1 MPHNRYDN
9 YGQGQGQGQGGMG
22 GGNPFT
28 GGMFGP
34 VGGPQNIGGQGQMS
48 DRELQAL
55 MQMYQSQIGGGG
67 QMMQAG
73 GGSGPTLPQYNPA
86 LAGPTGVPPIDA
98 SGVGIDPAGMAPGG
112 AAGMDFGT
120 GAITAGVDSIGDA
133 AMYAWQQEQM
143 ERRRLEQMMAMGG
156 GGMSGFGP
164 AAGQGFSQTGGGIPG
179 SFA

>member
-9 YGQGQGQGQGGMG
+9 YGQGQGQGGMG
-22 GGNPFT
+22 AGNPFT

-34 VGGPQNIGGQGQMS
+34 VGGPQNIGGGMS
-48 DRELQAL
+48 PQEQQAL
-55 MQMYQSQIGGGG
+55 MAMYQSQIGGGG

-86 LAGPTGVPPIDA
+86 LAGPTGVPGIDA
-98 SGVGIDPAGMAPGG
+98 SGVGIDPTGMAPGG

-120 GAITAGVDSIGDA
+120 GAIDQGVGAIGDA
-133 AMYAWQQEQM
+133 ALMQLM

-156 GGMSGFGP
+156 GNL
-164 AAGQGFSQTGGGIPG
+164 GGGIDFG
-179 SFA
+179 GGTATGMQWGGGQTVR

>member
-1 MPHNRYDN
+1 MPHNFR
-9 YGQGQGQGQGGMG
+9 QGQGQGGMG
-22 GGNPFT
+22 GRNPFT
-28 GGMFGP
+28 ELGGAFGLER
-34 VGGPQNIGGQGQMS
+34 GPQNIGGGMS
-48 DRELQAL
+48 PQEQQAL
-55 MQMYQSQIGGGG
+55 MAMYQSQIGGGG

-120 GAITAGVDSIGDA
+120 GAIDQGVGAIGDA

-143 ERRRLEQMMAMGG
+143 EKRRLAEMLAMGG
-156 GGMSGFGP
+156 GNL
-164 AAGQGFSQTGGGIPG
+164 GGGIDFG
-179 SFA
+179 GGTATGMQWGGGQTVR

>member
-1 MPHNRYDN
+1 MPHNFR
-9 YGQGQGQGQGGMG
+9 QGQGQGGMG

-98 SGVGIDPAGMAPGG
+98 SGVGIDPAGMASGG

-120 GAITAGVDSIGDA
+120 GAIDQGVGAIGDA
-133 AMYAWQQEQM
+133 ALMQLM

-156 GGMSGFGP
+156 GNL
-164 AAGQGFSQTGGGIPG
+164 GGGIDFGGGPATG
-179 SFA
+179 MQWGGGQTVR

>member
-9 YGQGQGQGQGGMG
+9 FNNFGQGQGGGQGFLPMGGGRGAEMMQAGG

-28 GGMFGP
+28 GLGGTFGLSGGM
-34 VGGPQNIGGQGQMS
+34 Q
-48 DRELQAL
+48 
-55 MQMYQSQIGGGG
+55 GGG
-67 QMMQAG
+67 QLTPQDIAMMQAAR
-73 GGSGPTLPQYNPA
+73 LPQYNPA
-86 LAGPTGVPPIDA
+86 LEGPTGVPPIDA
-98 SGVGIDPAGMAPGG
+98 SGLGIDPAGLAPGG

>member
-9 YGQGQGQGQGGMG
+9 FGQGQGQGGMG
-22 GGNPFT
+22 AITGGNPFT

-34 VGGPQNIGGQGQMS
+34 VGGPQNIGGGMS
-48 DRELQAL
+48 PQEQQAL
-55 MQMYQSQIGGGG
+55 MAMYQSQIGGGG

-86 LAGPTGVPPIDA
+86 LAGPTGVPGIDA
-98 SGVGIDPAGMAPGG
+98 SGLGIDTAGLAPGG

-143 ERRRLEQMMAMGG
+143 EKRRLAEMLAMGG
-156 GGMSGFGP
+156 GV
-164 AAGQGFSQTGGGIPG
+164 GGGPTPASTAAFGMG
-179 SFA
+179 SSGDQFFR

>member
-98 SGVGIDPAGMAPGG
+98 SGVGIDPAGMASGG

-120 GAITAGVDSIGDA
+120 GAIDQGVGAIGDA
-133 AMYAWQQEQM
+133 ALMQLM

-156 GGMSGFGP
+156 GNL
-164 AAGQGFSQTGGGIPG
+164 GGGIDFG
-179 SFA
+179 GGAATGMQWGGGQTVR

>member
-1 MPHNRYDN
+1 MPHNFR
-9 YGQGQGQGQGGMG
+9 QGQGQGGMG

-34 VGGPQNIGGQGQMS
+34 VGGPQNIGGGMS
-48 DRELQAL
+48 PQEQQAL
-55 MQMYQSQIGGGG
+55 MAMYQSQIGGGG

-120 GAITAGVDSIGDA
+120 GAIDQGVGAIGDA
-133 AMYAWQQEQM
+133 ALMQLM

-156 GGMSGFGP
+156 GNL
-164 AAGQGFSQTGGGIPG
+164 GGGIDFG
-179 SFA
+179 GGTATGMQWGGGQTVR